1 MKDWIECLD
10 EDEDVDY
17 LVVSR
22 RRSDYCD
29 GTDRERELFKLTC
42 ELAERGFFVVAR
54 TANCSICKKT
64 VCSKP
69 HSLPS
74 IPHSR

>member
-29 GTDRERELFKLTC
+29 GTDSER
-42 ELAERGFFVVAR
+42 
-54 TANCSICKKT
+54 
-64 VCSKP
+64 
-69 HSLPS
+69 
-74 IPHSR
+74 